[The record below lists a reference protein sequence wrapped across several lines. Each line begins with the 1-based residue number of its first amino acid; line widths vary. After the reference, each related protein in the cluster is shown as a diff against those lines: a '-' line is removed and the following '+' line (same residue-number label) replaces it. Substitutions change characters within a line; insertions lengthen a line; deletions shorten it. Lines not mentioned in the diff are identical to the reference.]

1 MMWRDGHVAWLPAM
15 AEPKNTGTSRKS
27 KKGLEYLII
36 PFTLKPWLTRK
47 GHRGVP
53 AMAGRTQIVPQR
65 DAGFHWPKI
74 FGGTGNIGLNGFG
87 RAFGGVEKPNILGCD
102 ETQSQ

>member
-1 MMWRDGHVAWLPAM
+1 MPDYPLYFKTVVDL
-15 AEPKNTGTSRKS
+15 
-27 KKGLEYLII
+27 KGS
-36 PFTLKPWLTRK
+36 P
-47 GHRGVP
+47 GVP

-74 FGGTGNIGLNGFG
+74 FGGTGNIGPNGFG